1 MSGTQPRMVTLV
13 DSVMDRYGNQEEF
26 ESDDSGFVCFVSI
39 SSSPQV
45 KQGLLPPVMTLI
57 DYNIE
62 YCGNISA
69 INYKLSHIS
78 ELDLA
83 NNLISSW
90 QEVENILTA
99 FKGLVFLNLANN
111 LLSENF
117 DDDLIKDDHPQLR
130 KVGKLHWIFLTSFIN
145 PFLSLF

>member
-1 MSGTQPRMVTLV
+1 
-13 DSVMDRYGNQEEF
+13 MDRYGNQEEF

-69 INYKLSHIS
+69 INYKLSHIT

-99 FKGLVFLNLANN
+99 FKGL
-111 LLSENF
+111 
-117 DDDLIKDDHPQLR
+117 
-130 KVGKLHWIFLTSFIN
+130 IFLQIN
-145 PFLSLF
+145 EQNYPSIINHISACSTKYQLMNWKHTYE

>member
-13 DSVMDRYGNQEEF
+13 DSVMDRYGDQEEF
-26 ESDDSGFVCFVSI
+26 ESDDSGFVCFLSI

-57 DYNIE
+57 DYSIE

-117 DDDLIKDDHPQLR
+117 DDDLIKEHHLQLR
-130 KVGKLHWIFLTSFIN
+130 KVGKLQWVFLTIFIY

>member
-1 MSGTQPRMVTLV
+1 MVTLV
-13 DSVMDRYGNQEEF
+13 DSILDRYGDQEEF
-26 ESDDSGFVCFVSI
+26 ESDDSGFVCFLSI

-83 NNLISSW
+83 NNLISDW
-90 QEVENILTA
+90 QEVDNILRS
-99 FKGLVFLNLANN
+99 FQGLVFLNLANN
-111 LLSENF
+111 LLSENLH
-117 DDDLIKDDHPQLR
+117 DGLLKDDHPQLK
-130 KVGKLHWIFLTSFIN
+130 KVGTKYL
-145 PFLSLF
+145 